1 MVVASLALAF
11 AGLAT
16 FTLLFSRAVEA
27 RYPVVGALV
36 DVGPGALHVVETAPR
51 GPERGAVLLTH
62 GASGNFADLHVALA
76 ESLATLGFRVFAI
89 DRPGHGWSDRLGP
102 RREAASPR
110 VQAQWLRLALQK
122 RGVESA
128 IVVSHSLSGVLGL
141 AMALDAPAFTRGLVL
156 LAPVAYPWQG
166 GVSWYYGIAASPLM
180 GGAFRWLLAP
190 LLGLAT
196 LNKALVATFAPNA
209 VPRDY
214 AERTRVSLV
223 LRPWQFLANAEDFV
237 DLCNHAAT
245 LSPRY
250 GEIARPTAIIMGEF
264 DTLVSRSMHAERC
277 AHEIA
282 GATLCI
288 MKGIGHSPHFADPG
302 AVVAEI
308 VEVDRRAGISS
319 PVEREGEPFKAAKDA
334 SL

>member
-1 MVVASLALAF
+1 MTRAFWELLARDVRLAVREGGAIGTALGFYLMVVAIL
-11 AGLAT
+11 
-16 FTLLFSRAVEA
+16 
-27 RYPVVGALV
+27 P
-36 DVGPGALHVVETAPR
+36 
-51 GPERGAVLLTH
+51 
-62 GASGNFADLHVALA
+62 
-76 ESLATLGFRVFAI
+76 LG
-89 DRPGHGWSDRLGP
+89 LGP
-102 RREAASPR
+102 D
-110 VQAQWLRLALQK
+110 LNL
-122 RGVESA
+122 
-128 IVVSHSLSGVLGL
+128 LSRIAPGVLWI
-141 AMALDAPAFTRGLVL
+141 ALLLSALLSADRIFHADHEDGTLEAISLGPLPLELV
-156 LAPVAYPWQG
+156 AVAKACAHWLTT
-166 GVSWYYGIAASPLM
+166 ALPLT
-180 GGAFRWLLAP
+180 LLAP